1 MKEYFRYFRV
11 LLGILVVTAI
21 IYVGSVVKQG
31 NNEIPVRKNTACDT
45 KERVFDYADKLTTE
59 EESSLRE
66 LIARREKETGC
77 DIVIVTLNE
86 SLEEYAKKYESKIGT
101 VTSDK
106 YVMVYADN
114 FYDEHKFGFNGPI
127 GDGTILLDNWYRES
141 DGKVHSWMGNAGKA
155 KDKYSSAMID
165 NIINESLKDVTEDPY
180 EAYKQ
185 FIDIFYEDMTG
196 KVAISKGILLIVLMA
211 ISFIISLIY
220 VLCNSR
226 SRKGEKTVNSLTYV
240 NNGNAQLKRKS
251 DLFLRKVVT
260 QRKIERDNNS
270 GSSGGGGSHT
280 SSSGASHGGG
290 GHSR

>member
-1 MKEYFRYFRV
+1 M
-11 LLGILVVTAI
+11 TAI
-21 IYVGSVVKQG
+21 LYVGSVVKQG
-31 NNEIPVRKNTACDT
+31 NGEIYERKNTACDT

-66 LIARREKETGC
+66 LIATREKETGC

-101 VTSDK
+101 VTPNK

-114 FYDEHKFGFNGPI
+114 FYDEHKFGYNGPI

-141 DGKVHSWMGNAGKA
+141 DGKIHSWMGTTGKA

-165 NIINESLKDVTEDPY
+165 NILNESLKDVTESPY
-180 EAYKQ
+180 EAYRQ

-196 KVAISKGILLIVLMA
+196 KVAISKGTLLIGLMG

-226 SRKGEKTVNSLTYV
+226 SRKGKNTVNSLTYV
-240 NNGNAQLKRKS
+240 NNGNAELKRKS
-251 DLFLRKVVT
+251 DSFLRKVVT
-260 QRKIERDNNS
+260 QRKIERDNDSS
-270 GSSGGGGSHT
+270 GGGGGSHT

>member
-11 LLGILVVTAI
+11 WIGILIITAI
-21 IYVGSVVKQG
+21 LYVGSVVKQG
-31 NNEIPVRKNTACDT
+31 NNELPVRKNTQCDT
-45 KERVFDYADKLTTE
+45 TERVFDYADKLTTE

-86 SLEEYAKKYESKIGT
+86 SLEEYAKKYESKIGA

-141 DGKVHSWMGNAGKA
+141 DGKVHSWMGTTGKA

-196 KVAISKGILLIVLMA
+196 KVAISKGILLIVLMG

>member
-11 LLGILVVTAI
+11 WLGILVITAI
-21 IYVGSVVKQG
+21 LYVGSVIKQG
-31 NNEIPVRKNTACDT
+31 NNEIPVRKNTQCDT
-45 KERVFDYADKLTTE
+45 TERVFDYADKLTTE

-86 SLEEYAKKYESKIGT
+86 SLEQYAKKYESKIGS

-141 DGKVHSWMGNAGKA
+141 DGKIHSWMSTTGKV

-165 NIINESLKDVTEDPY
+165 NILNESLKNVTEDPY

-196 KVAISKGILLIVLMA
+196 KVAISKGTLLIVLMG

-240 NNGNAQLKRKS
+240 NNGNVQLKRKS

-260 QRKIERDNNS
+260 QRKIERDN
-270 GSSGGGGSHT
+270 SSGGGGSHT